1 MLKNL
6 CVLAACVLVAIPLT
20 AQSFPS
26 AEGPGVSVWVGASI
40 SMFNPDYGCTNDS
53 PLTCWNHQLLG
64 ITPYVYT
71 NPFLFHRIGAEGEA
85 RFLHWRGPGKLTQA
99 SYMAGPRIGLYRYK
113 KLLLSGRFMVGEARL
128 DVGAGNRF
136 TGNYF
141 AYAPGGTLDFRMA
154 KRVST
159 RIDYEYQRWPTF
171 KGILPGNNHTGL
183 TPNGLSVGVSYA
195 IR

>member
-6 CVLAACVLVAIPLT
+6 CLLAAGILLAIPLT

-40 SMFNPDYGCTNDS
+40 SMFNPDYGCDNDS
-53 PLTCWNHQLLG
+53 FLSCWNHELLG
-64 ITPYVYT
+64 IAPYAYT

-85 RFLHWRGPGKLTQA
+85 RFLHWHGPRNLTES
-99 SYMAGPRIGLYRYK
+99 SYLAGPRVGLYRYK
-113 KLLLSGRFMVGEARL
+113 KLLLSGRFLLGEAKL
-128 DVGAGNRF
+128 DVGSVSAGSG
-136 TGNYF
+136 TYF

-171 KGILPGNNHTGL
+171 KGILPGKDHTGL